1 MELDLDSSESKRPEE
16 AFTHLSNEW
25 KVVIN
30 RFHKRGESFEII
42 QNLLVFRTMDER
54 IVFH

>member
-16 AFTHLSNEW
+16 AFAHLPNEW
-25 KVVIN
+25 KVGIN
-30 RFHKRGESFEII
+30 RFHERGESFEII
-42 QNLLVFRTMDER
+42 QNLPVFRTMDER